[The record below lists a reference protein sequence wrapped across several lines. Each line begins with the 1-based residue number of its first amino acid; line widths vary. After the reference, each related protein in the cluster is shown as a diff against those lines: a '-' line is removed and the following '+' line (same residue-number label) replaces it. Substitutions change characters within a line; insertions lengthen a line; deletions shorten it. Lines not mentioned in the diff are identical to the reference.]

1 MFQVLDDSGPIL
13 KTSLAKVTQAM
24 AIDNLTSIV
33 SGLGNVKRSLNDIF
47 KDSRTLEEK
56 VDQLKFGL
64 ANSQQNLGSALA
76 ECNSN
81 AACASFLEEFNL
93 KSDLALGRL
102 GIIPEW
108 GYSRYRYRSAAE
120 WHNPDRSPY
129 AALC

>member
-1 MFQVLDDSGPIL
+1 MQ
-13 KTSLAKVTQAM
+13 
-24 AIDNLTSIV
+24 
-33 SGLGNVKRSLNDIF
+33 
-47 KDSRTLEEK
+47 EK

-102 GIIPEW
+102 G
-108 GYSRYRYRSAAE
+108 GSKYSIAT
-120 WHNPDRSPY
+120 PDRHPPPWF
-129 AALC
+129 LPFFVG

>member
-76 ECNSN
+76 KCNSN
-81 AACASFLEEFNL
+81 TACASFLEEFNL
-93 KSDLALGRL
+93 KSDLALGTL
-102 GIIPEW
+102 G
-108 GYSRYRYRSAAE
+108 GSKYSIAT
-120 WHNPDRSPY
+120 PDRHPPPWF
-129 AALC
+129 LPFFVG